1 MPWSREVRGL
11 AVSCWLAWGDA
22 ANTVLSRGASSQGT
36 STAGARHEGLHQS
49 SPSRSEAQPALV
61 PPKAAGA
68 LAKQRGLRVSDCIG
82 ANPDPRLLRT
92 PPQPLPRRLPPQP
105 PGPGEAPGRRCPSG
119 RAVPCR
125 AGAGPGSRALP
136 GRCGGPG
143 GGPGDAG
150 AARGAGG
157 AGAAAGG
164 GAGPGPGPAAP
175 AVPGLQAAVPPA
187 GGPRLLPPLR
197 SLRLLR
203 AAAGPGAAAALLPP
217 ERAPR
222 RAHVRRLRR
231 APAGA
236 ALPGEGQLLG
246 TGGLR
251 LHGGVLA
258 RRGLQVGRAA
268 GCLSSGRRGHRWS
281 SARSQAGLP
290 WPTSG
295 CARVGVSAGV
305 CSPGAPVHQQVAR
318 WSFGPLAGV

>member
-1 MPWSREVRGL
+1 M
-11 AVSCWLAWGDA
+11 AVSCWLCWGDA
-22 ANTVLSRGASSQGT
+22 ANTPGTVLSRGASSQGT
-36 STAGARHEGLHQS
+36 STAGATHEGLHQS
-49 SPSRSEAQPALV
+49 SPSRSKALV

-68 LAKQRGLRVSDCIG
+68 LAKQRGLRVSDSSG

-92 PPQPLPRRLPPQP
+92 PPPNSPQPLPQP

-187 GGPRLLPPLR
+187 AGPRLLPPLR

-251 LHGGVLA
+251 LHGGVVA
-258 RRGLQVGRAA
+258 RRGASGGQSRRVPEHRATWAQGEQRPQPGGAALAHGWVRWGRGIRRGVLPRSTCAPAACSVGFWALG
-268 GCLSSGRRGHRWS
+268 GCLRM
-281 SARSQAGLP
+281 LL
-290 WPTSG
+290 
-295 CARVGVSAGV
+295 
-305 CSPGAPVHQQVAR
+305 CSEP
-318 WSFGPLAGV
+318 